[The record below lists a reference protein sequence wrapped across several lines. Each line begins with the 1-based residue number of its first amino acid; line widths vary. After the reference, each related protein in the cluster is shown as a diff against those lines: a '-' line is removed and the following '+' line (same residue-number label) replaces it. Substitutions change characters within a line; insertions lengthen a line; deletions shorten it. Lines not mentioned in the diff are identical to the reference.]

1 MSIFKKLFKKDKERF
16 KIPKSVQQA
25 IPIETAYTDGVFQ
38 VGKKRYSKTYRF
50 TDINYSVASDED
62 KRDMFLDYSAF
73 LNSFDDE
80 ATTKITINNRVVN
93 KTDLERG
100 LLIPYRQDNL
110 DGYRREYNEMLMD
123 KAASADSIVQE
134 KYITV
139 TVEKNDIEE
148 AKAYFS
154 RIETDFTARL
164 KKLDS
169 KLIDLS
175 ANDRLH
181 ILHDF
186 YRNGED
192 EAFDFDLK
200 QTDRKG
206 HDFKDSICPDSFEF
220 KRDYFRIGDKY
231 GRVIFLSDY
240 ASGISDKFVSKLT
253 SLNRNLM
260 LSIDI
265 SPVPAHEAVKNVEKT
280 LLGVN
285 TEITN
290 WKRKQTSNGN
300 YGADVPYDM
309 AARKEKVED
318 LLNDINDRDQRMF
331 MCVLTMVITADSMEQ
346 LNIDTK
352 QVMMTAQ
359 SENCQMGKLT
369 FQQYEGLRTVLPIG
383 SCEIEC
389 KRTLTSESLA
399 VLMPFRVQDIR
410 HNNGIYYG
418 INPISKNLILINRA
432 ELLNGNGFILGV
444 PGGGKS
450 FTAKGEIVE
459 QMLAGKADIIIIDPE
474 REYSPLVRAM
484 NGEVI
489 PISAT
494 SPYHIN
500 ALDINKDY
508 DESANPITLK
518 SQFIMSLCQQIMGNL
533 DTNPKHQSIID
544 SCARKIYREYINN
557 GYKGTPPTLVD
568 FRNEL
573 IKRTEPE
580 AKDLAL
586 ALELFTEGSLN
597 TFAQNTNVDTD
608 NRLICYD
615 ILDLGK
621 QLMPIGMLVI
631 LDSILNRITANR
643 AKGKKTYIFIDE
655 IYLLFEYEYS
665 ANFLFT
671 LWKRVRKYGAYATGI
686 TQNVEDLLQSH
697 TARSML
703 ANSELIVMLNQAST
717 DRVELAKL
725 LNISEEEMKYIT
737 NVDAGHGLLKIG
749 SSLVPFENKFPHN
762 SLYKL
767 MSTKPGE
774 A

>member
-1 MSIFKKLFKKDKERF
+1 MSIFKKLFKKDKKRF

-231 GRVIFLSDY
+231 GRVIFLRDY

-389 KRTLTSESLA
+389 KRTLMSESLA

>member
-1 MSIFKKLFKKDKERF
+1 MPKKKIKRNKEHF
-16 KIPKSVQQA
+16 KIPKSVQES
-25 IPIETAYTDGVFQ
+25 IPIEAAYNDGIFQ

-50 TDINYSVASDED
+50 ADINYSVASDED
-62 KRDMFLDYSAF
+62 QREMFLDYSAF
-73 LNSFDDE
+73 LNAFDDE
-80 ATTKITINNRVVN
+80 AITKITINNREVN
-93 KTDLERG
+93 KASIERE
-100 LLIPYRQDNL
+100 LLLPYRHDNL
-110 DGYRREYNEMLMD
+110 DGYRKEYNEMLVD
-123 KAASADSIVQE
+123 KAATANSIVQE

-139 TVEKNDIEE
+139 TTEKENVDE

-154 RIETDFTARL
+154 QIETDFALRL
-164 KKLDS
+164 KKLGS
-169 KLIDLS
+169 KLIDLD

-186 YRNGED
+186 YRVGED

-200 QTDRKG
+200 VCDKRG
-206 HDFKDSICPDSFEF
+206 HDFKDCICPDSFEF
-220 KRDYFRIGDKY
+220 KRDYFRMGDKF
-231 GRVIFLSDY
+231 GRVIFLRDY
-240 ASGISDKFVSKLT
+240 ASGISDSFISKLT

-260 LSIDI
+260 LSIDVEPI
-265 SPVPAHEAVKNVEKT
+265 AAHEAVKKVEKT
-280 LLGVN
+280 LLGIN

-290 WKRKQTSNGN
+290 WKRKQSSNGN
-300 YGADVPYDM
+300 YGADIPYDM
-309 AARKEKVED
+309 ATRKEKVED
-318 LLNDINDRDQRMF
+318 LLNDLNNRDQRMF

-352 QVMMTAQ
+352 QIFMTAQ
-359 SENCQMGKLT
+359 GENCQMGKLT

-383 SCEIEC
+383 QCEIES

-418 INPISKNLILINRA
+418 LNPISKNLILINRA

-450 FTAKGEIVE
+450 FTAKGEIFAEV
-459 QMLAGKADIIIIDPE
+459 LAGQADIIISDPE
-474 REYSPLVRAM
+474 REYSPLVKALG
-484 NGEVI
+484 GEVI
-489 PISAT
+489 PISAN
-494 SPYHIN
+494 SDYHIN
-500 ALDINKDY
+500 ALDMNKDY
-508 DESANPITLK
+508 DESANPIALK
-518 SQFIMSLCQQIMGNL
+518 SQFIMSLCQQIMGNMEV
-533 DTNPKHQSIID
+533 NAKHRSIID
-544 SCARKIYREYINN
+544 NCAINVYKDFIAN
-557 GYKGTPPTLVD
+557 GYRGKAPTLVD

-573 IKRTEPE
+573 IKRSEDE
-580 AKDLAL
+580 AQDMAL

-597 TFAQNTNVDTD
+597 TFAQPTNVDTD

-631 LDSILNRITANR
+631 LDSILNRVTSNR
-643 AKGKKTYIFIDE
+643 ARGKKTYIFIDE

-703 ANSELIVMLNQAST
+703 SNSELIVMLNQAST
-717 DRVELAKL
+717 DRLELAKL
-725 LNISEEEMKYIT
+725 LGISDEEMKYIT
-737 NVDAGHGLLKIG
+737 NVDAGNGLIKIG

-774 A
+774 S